1 MAKLN
6 SKYQRIF
13 AIVSDGHGVDPIRDR
28 LIPLINAIRSS
39 TPHTVTQDERAAPD
53 LISEREYNT
62 DEFWWI
68 ILAYN
73 GISTYRTLV
82 EGLVIRIPN
91 MADIVQVVNENAI
104 RPNKVQRTI
113 TI

>member
-1 MAKLN
+1 MADLD

-13 AIVSDGHGVDPIRDR
+13 SVISDSHGIDPLRDR
-28 LIPLINAIRSS
+28 LIPLINAIPNY
-39 TPHTVTQDERAAPD
+39 TQHLIKQDERGAPD

-73 GISTYRTLV
+73 GISSYRTLV
-82 EGLVIRIPN
+82 EGKVIRIPN
-91 MADIVQVVNENAI
+91 IASIIQIVNENAI
-104 RPNKVQRTI
+104 RPQTVQRII

>member
-1 MAKLN
+1 MANMN

-13 AIVSDGHGVDPIRDR
+13 AIISDGHGVDPLRDR
-28 LIPLINAIRSS
+28 LIPLINNIKSF
-39 TPHTVTQDERAAPD
+39 TLHTVSQDERAAPD

-82 EGLVIRIPN
+82 EGTKLKIPN
-91 MADIVQVVNENAI
+91 MAEVVSVVTENSI
-104 RPNKVQRTI
+104 RPNRVQRTI